1 MACWN
6 IGIDESGNFEYY
18 SSKGKK
24 SFVCAVITT
33 ELTASLDEKF
43 SNLFY
48 MMNGR
53 GERGTEE
60 LLNYFH
66 AMNRTDDE
74 KSTIFGNLKNDIY
87 KVVVSKGRPLV
98 LCNPQHWWLS
108 GVMSVLRQIILLD
121 EINTGDS
128 VNIVLGTRWLNVVGL
143 PVNGNVSLDW
153 YDYHK
158 NLQQELLR
166 WIKSIDKK
174 VLNIRL
180 YCEQAAKSV
189 LVTLADQAGG
199 MVNKNRSAFLGDK
212 VCYAE
217 CVDYYE
223 MSSMEPSKSVTPNL
237 IAEEKTPL
245 GNPNE
250 NTCKRFLEE
259 SNYLTALQLWLR
271 AFFAKENIPF
281 KLFSDIMNGA
291 FTDGHTYTEAWRIV
305 LDTCEYAL
313 DNRGEDP
320 QLIGRVFKLEP
331 ELQNEYARIQKLNGA
346 QKSEYGIDVQLL
358 MDIWRVL
365 AKVSSHRGDATCNV
379 LDYIECFWKTGGQE
393 IGRTMDR
400 WKFYLQTKLIDVQIL
415 FNGYDFSSVTD
426 RFEPMLDCHEKL
438 CDLPF
443 PFENAAGDDDLAAL
457 LGTCGQAA
465 AFQGNLDEA
474 INCFEEDYAN
484 SSADWKSMPAS
495 FMVTVL
501 HRMCDFERACEW
513 FEKQTDGVSF
523 EDFGKN
529 LSSTSDLWQM
539 VNYFKILVLA
549 QLQERPVECN
559 IPELESW
566 NIQNTYPWPLVLK
579 WAALSYLQGEN
590 VDRGV
595 VLLEEAKKLL
605 KKGGFA
611 IKTLALPIL
620 QMLYCVTE
628 EEKYEK
634 EYEGLLQQLVDACE
648 TFKVYVEAH
657 GDAFKLDKD
666 KDLWEA
672 AMILPFN
679 YA

>member
-6 IGIDESGNFEYY
+6 IGIDESGSFTYY
-18 SSKGKK
+18 NAKGKR
-24 SFVCAVITT
+24 SFVCAAVT
-33 ELTASLDEKF
+33 EKSASDLNREF
-43 SNLFY
+43 EYFY
-48 MMNGR
+48 YTMNKGNPR
-53 GERGTEE
+53 NTSE
-60 LLNYFH
+60 LLSFFH
-66 AMNRTDDE
+66 AMERSESE
-74 KSTIFGNLKNDIY
+74 KETIFKGMKKLIS
-87 KVVVSKGRPLV
+87 KVVLSKGRPLV
-98 LCNPQHWWLS
+98 LGNPQHWWVS
-108 GVMSVLRQIILLD
+108 AVMSVLRQILMLD
-121 EINTGDS
+121 EIKPGDVLDIYVATRS
-128 VNIVLGTRWLNVVGL
+128 VKVVGID
-143 PVNGNVSLDW
+143 GEISHKS
-153 YDYHK
+153 YHEQ
-158 NLQQELLR
+158 LQKDLQH
-166 WIKSIDKK
+166 WIASINEKK
-174 VLNIRL
+174 VDINLVCIPAF
-180 YCEQAAKSV
+180 YSSV
-189 LVTLADQAGG
+189 VTLADQAVG
-199 MVNKNRSAFLGDK
+199 MLWKYGPAFWHTKLQYADCGDF
-212 VCYAE
+212 
-217 CVDYYE
+217 YE
-223 MSSMEPSKSVTPNL
+223 MFNMDRPDNPKGPNPGICSQLIESGDYLSS
-237 IAEEKTPL
+237 
-245 GNPNE
+245 
-250 NTCKRFLEE
+250 
-259 SNYLTALQLWLR
+259 LQYWLR
-271 AFFAKENIPF
+271 AFFAKESIPF
-281 KLFSDIMNGA
+281 EQFSDIMNGA
-291 FTDGHTYTEAWRIV
+291 FADGHTYTEAWRVV

-313 DNRGEDP
+313 DNRGDEP
-320 QLIGRVFKLEP
+320 LLIDRVFRLGP
-331 ELQNEYARIQKLNGA
+331 ELEKEYARIQKLNGS

-415 FNGYDFSSVTD
+415 FNGYDFSCVTD

-495 FMVTVL
+495 FMVTIL
-501 HRMCDFERACEW
+501 HRRQDFESACAW
-513 FEKQTDGVSF
+513 FKKQTDGVSF

-579 WAALSYLQGEN
+579 WAALSYLQREN

-634 EYEGLLQQLVDACE
+634 EYEGLLQQLADACE

>member
-1 MACWN
+1 M
-6 IGIDESGNFEYY
+6 
-18 SSKGKK
+18 
-24 SFVCAVITT
+24 
-33 ELTASLDEKF
+33 
-43 SNLFY
+43 
-48 MMNGR
+48 
-53 GERGTEE
+53 
-60 LLNYFH
+60 
-66 AMNRTDDE
+66 
-74 KSTIFGNLKNDIY
+74 
-87 KVVVSKGRPLV
+87 
-98 LCNPQHWWLS
+98 
-108 GVMSVLRQIILLD
+108 MSVLRQIILLD

-415 FNGYDFSSVTD
+415 FNGYDFSV
-426 RFEPMLDCHEKL
+426 LNL
-438 CDLPF
+438 C
-443 PFENAAGDDDLAAL
+443 
-457 LGTCGQAA
+457 
-465 AFQGNLDEA
+465 
-474 INCFEEDYAN
+474 
-484 SSADWKSMPAS
+484 
-495 FMVTVL
+495 
-501 HRMCDFERACEW
+501 
-513 FEKQTDGVSF
+513 
-523 EDFGKN
+523 
-529 LSSTSDLWQM
+529 
-539 VNYFKILVLA
+539 
-549 QLQERPVECN
+549 
-559 IPELESW
+559 
-566 NIQNTYPWPLVLK
+566 
-579 WAALSYLQGEN
+579 
-590 VDRGV
+590 
-595 VLLEEAKKLL
+595 
-605 KKGGFA
+605 
-611 IKTLALPIL
+611 
-620 QMLYCVTE
+620 
-628 EEKYEK
+628 
-634 EYEGLLQQLVDACE
+634 
-648 TFKVYVEAH
+648 
-657 GDAFKLDKD
+657 
-666 KDLWEA
+666 
-672 AMILPFN
+672 
-679 YA
+679 